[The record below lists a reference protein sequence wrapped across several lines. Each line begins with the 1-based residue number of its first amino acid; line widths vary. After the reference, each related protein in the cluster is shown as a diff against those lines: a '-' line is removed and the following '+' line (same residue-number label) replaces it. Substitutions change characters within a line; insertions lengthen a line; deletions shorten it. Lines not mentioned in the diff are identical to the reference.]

1 MIRVDH
7 RFAAMGGNARV
18 TLESGTVPKAELERC
33 ANAVRAAIEDA
44 EA

>member
-1 MIRVDH
+1 VIRVDH